1 MDSRA
6 GGELVLFLLNM
17 SSPLARTEEEDISKA
32 WPGIDKINLC
42 QSKERFPVDSLP
54 ASKIFF
60 FGSRS
65 HVFSRLASLTIR
77 NGDDMDKLLAGLSC
91 HRLMQLL

>member
-1 MDSRA
+1 MNSRA

-42 QSKERFPVDSLP
+42 QSKERFPVDS
-54 ASKIFF
+54 
-60 FGSRS
+60 
-65 HVFSRLASLTIR
+65 
-77 NGDDMDKLLAGLSC
+77 
-91 HRLMQLL
+91 